1 MKSKVLNLI
10 DLYRYRKDFIWGKDY
25 FAKIDNNKVIS
36 SILFSKYLE
45 AKKVLELHEFDIN
58 QEDLLKEFIHY
69 FSLKENIHY
78 FISKLSESEE
88 IAEISF
94 LHRQGFQRLTRE
106 YLFEYREFKTKIL
119 NSVDILCDTATKK
132 DIASMIQI
140 CKHAQPIEFRD
151 YLFHYPSF
159 FKGRLDDTYVFYA
172 GRVAELDANAPSVN
186 KNVLG
191 YACKIDPEKNI
202 FEFIVPPQ
210 QTSMLISFLVA
221 FVDKYIHYEKN
232 DNFSFIVNENVKDVL
247 DEVLEKFSLKQVRQ
261 VLIHEAQIRDKV
273 KLLEKLGNK
282 IQIPVPNRQISS
294 KSKFSDKD
302 RV

>member
-25 FAKIDNNKVIS
+25 FARIENNRVVS

-58 QEDLLKEFIHY
+58 QEELLKEFIQH

-78 FISKLSESEE
+78 FISKLSETDE

-106 YLFEYREFKTKIL
+106 YLFEYRELKTSIIKDI
-119 NSVDILCDTATKK
+119 NILCKTATKK
-132 DIASMIQI
+132 DITSMIQL

-159 FKGRLDDTYVFYA
+159 FKGRLDDTYVFYS
-172 GRVAELDANAPSVN
+172 PSAS
-186 KNVLG
+186 KNILG
-191 YACKIDPEKNI
+191 YACKIDPEKNV
-202 FEFIVPPQ
+202 FEFIVSPQ
-210 QTSMLISFLVA
+210 QTLMFISFLVA
-221 FVDKYIHYEKN
+221 FVDKYVHYEKN

-247 DEVLEKFSLKQVRQ
+247 DEVSEKFSLKQVKQ

-273 KLLEKLGNK
+273 KVLEKLAHK
-282 IQIPVPNRQISS
+282 IQIPVSSRQISS
-294 KSKFSDKD
+294 KTKVVNT
-302 RV
+302 REIVN